1 MDEKSIKEALQK
13 GERVLHAPQAG
24 KDVGKHDIQSL
35 YDVLL
40 KRE

>member
-24 KDVGKHDIQSL
+24 KGADALFIGILSPCHP
-35 YDVLL
+35 
-40 KRE
+40 